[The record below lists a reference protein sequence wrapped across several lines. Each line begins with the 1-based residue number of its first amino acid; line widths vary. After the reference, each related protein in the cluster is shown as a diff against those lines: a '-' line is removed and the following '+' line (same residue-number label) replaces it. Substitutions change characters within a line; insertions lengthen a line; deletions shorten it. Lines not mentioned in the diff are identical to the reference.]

1 VLAVGLGA
9 LGAAPAHA
17 SGKKGDVGLG
27 IFLGGGTYKNDD
39 FNRDLNAHGYGSIDS
54 GVEYGFGVDYRF
66 SRWFSV
72 GFEVLRVGGDAA
84 QPTTGV
90 LDSLGQY
97 SATASPLAIDLTAH
111 VARSRRGNLDVFV
124 GAGPL
129 LSATV
134 SAVTDPFELSA
145 SKTGFYAH
153 AGAGAELRFSPMVA
167 FSARALW
174 RHARANDV
182 DLRSQT
188 GDPNAHWDLD
198 FSGVAFSVGP
208 RIYFGNVE

>member
-1 VLAVGLGA
+1 MSTSVAGRSRLASARSLASTRERALHAPLLHGTPAGRRRPGFVVLGVLVLALGFGA

-97 SATASPLAIDLTAH
+97 SATASPLAFDLTAH
-111 VARSRRGNLDVFV
+111 VARSPRGNLD
-124 GAGPL
+124 L
-129 LSATV
+129 
-134 SAVTDPFELSA
+134 
-145 SKTGFYAH
+145 
-153 AGAGAELRFSPMVA
+153 
-167 FSARALW
+167 
-174 RHARANDV
+174 
-182 DLRSQT
+182 
-188 GDPNAHWDLD
+188 
-198 FSGVAFSVGP
+198 
-208 RIYFGNVE
+208 